1 MKEYK
6 VTYFIGVKGTKIRGI
21 SKVVTYA
28 ENELKAFESIK
39 ESEKKSGMGYIPELI
54 KVE

>member
-6 VTYFIGVKGTKIRGI
+6 VTYFIGMKGTTIKGI
-21 SKVVTYA
+21 SKAITYA
-28 ENELKAFESIK
+28 EDELKAFESIK